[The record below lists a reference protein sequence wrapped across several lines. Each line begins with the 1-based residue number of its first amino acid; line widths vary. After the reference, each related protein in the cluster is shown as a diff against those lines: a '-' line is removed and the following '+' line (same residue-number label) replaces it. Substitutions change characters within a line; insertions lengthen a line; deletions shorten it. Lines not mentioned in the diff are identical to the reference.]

1 MTGQMLLL
9 KKQTIKQNT
18 KEQKHIKEEDRKK
31 TFLHLSNYQ
40 RIYNKMTDDC
50 DLWQVFLHIR
60 SYNHQTTDHNKVSR
74 AGNFNKVTIQLAVC
88 LML

>member
-1 MTGQMLLL
+1 M
-9 KKQTIKQNT
+9 
-18 KEQKHIKEEDRKK
+18 
-31 TFLHLSNYQ
+31 HLSNYQ

-50 DLWQVFLHIR
+50 DLWKVFLHIR

-74 AGNFNKVTIQLAVC
+74 AVPGLKYYTAGKGNFNKVTIQLAVC